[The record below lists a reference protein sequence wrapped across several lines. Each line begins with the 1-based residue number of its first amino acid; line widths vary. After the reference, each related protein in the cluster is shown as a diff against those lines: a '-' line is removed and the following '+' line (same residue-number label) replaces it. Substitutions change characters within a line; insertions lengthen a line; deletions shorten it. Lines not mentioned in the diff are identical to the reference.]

1 MFSAVIRSTHPKS
14 RVFTVVVRSLS
25 TETATPSGADLPPP
39 PPPGKHPTPKPA
51 TRARLNPAPRPAHP
65 HRHQVL
71 AHLPP
76 SFGRNQF
83 LPVADSTRALLESI
97 VEQFNAPIRYAFA
110 YGSGVFEQD
119 GYKTSNPT
127 SKDRPMLDFMFAV
140 THTSHWHSINM
151 NQFPGHY
158 PLHARM
164 LGSSFVAKVE
174 DLSPGVWFN
183 TYVPM
188 NDVTIKYG
196 VTTVDNLCADLLN
209 WRTLYLAGRMHK
221 PVRIIKDNARVRLT
235 QQVNLTSAVRTALL
249 TLPAEFSEHELFARI
264 AGFSYGGDVRMF
276 LPGENRSKVG
286 NIVGKQAPQFKELY
300 HRLVVALPGVHWPV
314 HSDTIQQDTTAHA
327 RAAHLRKLPSN
338 LLAGVTRHYAS
349 ADILPRE
356 ADETVYW
363 TRLAGDEKLPLVLE
377 QELHGIVRYS
387 SAVQSIKGIVSTGLG
402 KSLRY
407 SAQKMS
413 KWWRSPGSGSA

>member
-1 MFSAVIRSTHPKS
+1 MIRT
-14 RVFTVVVRSLS
+14 LS
-25 TETATPSGADLPPP
+25 
-39 PPPGKHPTPKPA
+39 
-51 TRARLNPAPRPAHP
+51 
-65 HRHQVL
+65 Q
-71 AHLPP
+71 
-76 SFGRNQF
+76 
-83 LPVADSTRALLESI
+83 
-97 VEQFNAPIRYAFA
+97 
-110 YGSGVFEQD
+110 
-119 GYKTSNPT
+119 
-127 SKDRPMLDFMFAV
+127 
-140 THTSHWHSINM
+140 
-151 NQFPGHY
+151 
-158 PLHARM
+158 
-164 LGSSFVAKVE
+164 
-174 DLSPGVWFN
+174 
-183 TYVPM
+183 
-188 NDVTIKYG
+188 TIKYG

-377 QELHGIVRYS
+377 QGDSFSVCPISASTYILYYRVARNCPLLICCTIDKGHRQHRPRKEL
-387 SAVQSIKGIVSTGLG
+387 AL
-402 KSLRY
+402 
-407 SAQKMS
+407 
-413 KWWRSPGSGSA
+413 